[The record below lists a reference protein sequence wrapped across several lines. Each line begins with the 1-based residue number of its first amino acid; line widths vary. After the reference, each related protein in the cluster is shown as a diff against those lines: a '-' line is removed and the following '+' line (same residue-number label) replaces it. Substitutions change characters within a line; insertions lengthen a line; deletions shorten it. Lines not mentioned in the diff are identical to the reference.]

1 MFPPLDTLAP
11 PTLSPIDADVGVLA
25 LPKRLAYASIVTK
38 PEADVVPLFSIVSAP
53 APAIPAD
60 EHTMH
65 APMPSHVIVPCPVAI
80 FHWAHASWL
89 SNVSL
94 KTDVAPGGGP
104 ASSSVPLEPDDE
116 VEEVDEVELEVP
128 LAPLDPLAPLF
139 PLDEDE
145 DDALDAEVPL
155 PPSVRPAPELPL
167 DDDALSS
174 RSSAAPV
181 SVLQATNAMHTSETV
196 SERSSTV
203 SR

>member
-1 MFPPLDTLAP
+1 
-11 PTLSPIDADVGVLA
+11 
-25 LPKRLAYASIVTK
+25 
-38 PEADVVPLFSIVSAP
+38 
-53 APAIPAD
+53 
-60 EHTMH
+60 
-65 APMPSHVIVPCPVAI
+65 MPSHVIVPCPVAI

-104 ASSSVPLEPDDE
+104 ASSSVPLAPDDE
-116 VEEVDEVELEVP
+116 VEVDDVELEVP
-128 LAPLDPLAPLF
+128 LAPLDPLAPLL

-155 PPSVRPAPELPL
+155 PPSVFPDPELLAL